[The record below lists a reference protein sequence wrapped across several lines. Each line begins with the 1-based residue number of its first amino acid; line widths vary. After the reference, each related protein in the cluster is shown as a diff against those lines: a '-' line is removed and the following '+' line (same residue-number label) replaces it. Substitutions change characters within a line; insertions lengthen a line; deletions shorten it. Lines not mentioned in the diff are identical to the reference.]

1 MLNREHV
8 TDALRFWELARLP
21 YNLILLAIVAGAMW
35 LGEQNWRAWLD
46 LAPAFLVLGV
56 VANLVYCAVYPVDL
70 LLQASDFRP
79 QWRAL
84 RWLAWGA
91 GMTLAA
97 AFAAI
102 AMLGVQP
109 LEF

>member
-35 LGEQNWRAWLD
+35 LGEQDLRAWAG
-46 LAPAFLVLGV
+46 LAPTFLVLAV
-56 VANLVYCAVYPVDL
+56 AANLVYCAAYPVDL
-70 LLQASDFRP
+70 LVQASDFRT

-91 GMTLAA
+91 GMALAA
-97 AFAAI
+97 AFAAV
-102 AMLGVQP
+102 AVLGIDP
-109 LEF
+109 LGF

>member
-21 YNLILLAIVAGAMW
+21 YNLTLLAIVAGTMWFSGQDLHGW
-35 LGEQNWRAWLD
+35 LG
-46 LAPAFLVLGV
+46 LAPTFLVLGV
-56 VANLVYCAVYPVDL
+56 VANLVYCAAYPVDL
-70 LLQASDFRP
+70 LVQASDFRE

-84 RWLAWGA
+84 RWLVWGA

-97 AFAAI
+97 VLAAI
-102 AMLGVQP
+102 TLLGVHP
-109 LEF
+109 LGF

>member
-35 LGEQNWRAWLD
+35 LGEQDLRAWVA
-46 LAPAFLVLGV
+46 LAPSFLVLAV
-56 VANLVYCAVYPVDL
+56 AANLAYCTAYPVDL
-70 LLQASDFRP
+70 LVQASDFRT
-79 QWRAL
+79 QWREL

-91 GMTLAA
+91 GMALAA
-97 AFAAI
+97 AFAAV
-102 AMLGVQP
+102 AVLGMDP
-109 LEF
+109 LGF

>member
-35 LGEQNWRAWLD
+35 LGEHDLRAWVG
-46 LAPAFLVLGV
+46 LAPTFLVLGV
-56 VANLVYCAVYPVDL
+56 AANLVYCAAYPVDL
-70 LLQASDFRP
+70 LVQASDYRG

-84 RWLAWGA
+84 RWLVWGA
-91 GMTLAA
+91 GMALAA

-102 AMLGVQP
+102 ALVGVQP
-109 LEF
+109 LGF

>member
-35 LGEQNWRAWLD
+35 LGEQDVRGWVG
-46 LAPAFLVLGV
+46 LAPTFLVLGV
-56 VANLVYCAVYPVDL
+56 IANLAYCAAYPVDL
-70 LLQASDFRP
+70 LVQASDFRA

-84 RWLAWGA
+84 RWLAWSA
-91 GMTLAA
+91 GMMLAA
-97 AFAAI
+97 ALAAI
-102 AMLGVQP
+102 ALLGTQP
-109 LEF
+109 LGF